1 MWRMASR
8 TIPADGGVG
17 EVVDQLSQMLD
28 AGRKDDAL
36 AAVRMMLEAV
46 VRENEQQRQKIAEL
60 LRRVYGSSG
69 EKLDPRQLRLALEE
83 MRAEAQPEQP
93 AVDPE
98 AKLPNE
104 PPKPP
109 REPNAKER
117 RRGRRKLPA
126 DLPREE
132 IRLFPTAEQVEG
144 KGTMSK
150 VDEERSEVLE
160 YEPATFKVIVYVR
173 EIWSNAEGQIVTA
186 PVPNKVIAKGLP
198 GPGLLTQ
205 ITLSKYEDH
214 CPLNRQTRMYARSGV
229 ELHRNT
235 LVDWI
240 AAVAFLLEP
249 VARRI
254 HELAMLCHVL
264 QVDDTNLKVLDRDK
278 ASNIKRG
285 HLWVM
290 VGDGEYV
297 SFKYTENWTA
307 KKAKEFLGERIGWM
321 QIDGY
326 KGYESI
332 VEDGLALPVG
342 CWMHCRRYFY
352 KAFEAKDLRAAVPLE
367 MIGRL
372 YEVERESKEAGD
384 DHEQRRARRLEKS
397 VPILD
402 ELEAWIREHHGL
414 EPTSTLLGK
423 ALTYAHNHWKILRV
437 VVQDGALE
445 LDNGE
450 VERVIRGPA
459 MGRRNWLFAGSDEGA
474 ERAAVILTVLET
486 AKRAGV
492 DRRAY
497 LHDLLVKLSDGWLMS
512 RLDEL
517 LPENWTPGLAA

>member
-1 MWRMASR
+1 
-8 TIPADGGVG
+8 
-17 EVVDQLSQMLD
+17 MLD

-36 AAVRMMLEAV
+36 AAMRTMLEAV
-46 VRENEQQRQKIAEL
+46 VRENEQQRRKIAEL
-60 LRRVYGSSG
+60 LRRVYGPSA
-69 EKLDPRQLRLALEE
+69 EKVDPRQLKLAMEQ
-83 MRAEAQPEQP
+83 MRAEAQPPPP
-93 AVDPE
+93 AAEPE
-98 AKLPNE
+98 AKLPDD

-109 REPNAKER
+109 RNRSAKER
-117 RRGRRKLPA
+117 KHGRRKLPA

-132 IRLFPTAEQVEG
+132 IRLFPTDQQLEG
-144 KGTMSK
+144 KGTMTK
-150 VDEERSEVLE
+150 VSEERSEVLE
-160 YEPATFKVIVYVR
+160 YEPAKFKVLVYIR
-173 EIWSNAEGQIVTA
+173 ETWSDIKGQIVTA

-205 ITLSKYEDH
+205 ITLSKFEDH

-240 AAVAFLLEP
+240 AAVTFLLEP

-264 QVDDTNLKVLDRDK
+264 QVDDTPLKVLDRGK
-278 ASNIKRG
+278 ARNVKRG

-290 VGDGEYV
+290 VGDGKYV
-297 SFKYTENWTA
+297 SFRYTENWTA

-352 KAFEAKDLRAAVPLE
+352 KAFEAKDLRAATPLE
-367 MIGRL
+367 MIRKL
-372 YEVERESKEAGD
+372 YEIERDSKEAGD
-384 DHEQRRARRLEKS
+384 SHEQRHERRLEQS

-402 ELEAWIREHHGL
+402 ELEEWVRERHGM
-414 EPTSTLLGK
+414 EPSSTLLGK

-486 AKRAGV
+486 AKRAGL

-497 LHDLLVKLSDGWLMS
+497 LHDLLVKLSGGWLMS

-517 LPENWTPGLAA
+517 LPENWTPSLAA

>member
-1 MWRMASR
+1 MPRMVVR

-17 EVVDQLSQMLD
+17 EVVDELSKMLD
-28 AGRKDDAL
+28 AGRKDEAL
-36 AAVRMMLEAV
+36 AAVKMMLETV
-46 VRENEQQRQKIAEL
+46 VRENERQRQKIAEL
-60 LRRVYGSSG
+60 LRRVYGPSA
-69 EKLDPRQLRLALEE
+69 EKVDPRQLRLALEQ
-83 MRAEAQPEQP
+83 MRAEAQPPPPVVE
-93 AVDPE
+93 PE
-98 AKLPNE
+98 ATLPNE
-104 PPKPP
+104 PPPPP
-109 REPNAKER
+109 RPRSAKER
-117 RRGRRKLPA
+117 RRGRRRLPD

-132 IRLFPTAEQVEG
+132 IRLCPTPEQLES

-150 VDEERSEVLE
+150 VGEERSEVLE
-160 YEPATFKVIVYVR
+160 YEPACFKVLVYVR
-173 EIWSNAEGQIVTA
+173 ETWSDAEGQIVTA
-186 PVPNKVIAKGLP
+186 PVPDKVIAKGLP

-205 ITLSKYEDH
+205 ITLSKFEDH
-214 CPLNRQTRMYARSGV
+214 IPLNRQTRMYARSGV

-254 HELAMLCHVL
+254 HELAMLCHVM
-264 QVDDTNLKVLDRDK
+264 QVDDTHLKVLDRGK
-278 ASNIKRG
+278 ASNVKRG

-290 VGDGEYV
+290 VGDDKYV
-297 SFKYTENWTA
+297 SFRYTENWTA

-332 VEDGLALPVG
+332 VDEGLALPVG

-352 KAFEAKDLRAAVPLE
+352 KAFEAKDLRAAVPLK
-367 MIGRL
+367 MIGKL

-384 DHEQRRARRLEKS
+384 DHEQRRQRRLEHS

-402 ELEAWIREHHGL
+402 ELEAWIQEHLGM
-414 EPTSTLLGK
+414 EPRSTLLGK

-474 ERAAVILTVLET
+474 KRAATIMTVLET
-486 AKRAGV
+486 AKRAGI

-497 LHDLLVKLSDGWLMS
+497 LHDLLVKLSGGWLMS

-517 LPENWTPGLAA
+517 LPENWTPELAA

>member
-1 MWRMASR
+1 MISR
-8 TIPADGGVG
+8 SIPADGGVG
-17 EVVDQLSQMLD
+17 EVVDELSQMLD
-28 AGRKDDAL
+28 AGRKDEAL
-36 AAVRMMLEAV
+36 AAVRAMLEAV
-46 VRENEQQRQKIAEL
+46 VRENEQQRQRIAEL
-60 LRRVYGSSG
+60 LRRVYGPSA
-69 EKLDPRQLRLALEE
+69 EKIDPRQLRLAMEE
-83 MRAEAQPEQP
+83 MRAEAQPPPPVVE
-93 AVDPE
+93 PE
-98 AKLPNE
+98 AKLPDTPPE
-104 PPKPP
+104 PT
-109 REPNAKER
+109 RNRSAKER
-117 RRGRRKLPA
+117 RHGRRKLPD

-132 IRLFPTAEQVEG
+132 IRLCPTTEQLEG
-144 KGTMSK
+144 MGRMSK
-150 VDEERSEVLE
+150 VGEERSEVLE
-160 YEPATFKVIVYVR
+160 YEPAKFKVLVYIR
-173 EIWSNAEGQIVTA
+173 ETWSDAEGQIVTA

-205 ITLSKYEDH
+205 ITLSKFEDH

-240 AAVAFLLEP
+240 ASVAFLLEP

-264 QVDDTNLKVLDRDK
+264 QADDTNLKVLDQKK
-278 ASNIKRG
+278 ARNVKRG
-285 HLWVM
+285 HLWVL
-290 VGDGEYV
+290 VGDGKYV
-297 SFKYTENWTA
+297 SFKYTEDWTA
-307 KKAKEFLGERIGWM
+307 KKAKEFLGERIGWL

-332 VEDGLALPVG
+332 IDEGLALPVG

-352 KAFEAKDLRAAVPLE
+352 KAFEAKDLRAAAPLE
-367 MIGRL
+367 MIRKL
-372 YEVERESKEAGD
+372 YEVERDSKDAGD
-384 DHEQRRARRLEKS
+384 SHEERRERRLEHS

-402 ELEAWIREHHGL
+402 ELEEWIQQRHGM
-414 EPTSTLLGK
+414 EPSSTLLGK

-474 ERAAVILTVLET
+474 ERAAIILTVLET
-486 AKRAGV
+486 AKRAGI

-497 LHDLLVKLSDGWLMS
+497 LHDLLVKLSGGWLMS
-512 RLDEL
+512 RLDDL

>member
-1 MWRMASR
+1 MASR

-17 EVVDQLSQMLD
+17 EVVEQLSQMLD

-60 LRRVYGSSG
+60 LRRVYGPSG

-83 MRAEAQPEQP
+83 MRAEAQAQQP

-104 PPKPP
+104 PAEPT
-109 REPNAKER
+109 RERNAKER
-117 RRGRRKLPA
+117 RHGRRKLPA
-126 DLPREE
+126 DLPRQE
-132 IRLFPTAEQVEG
+132 IRLFPTVEQVAD

-160 YEPATFKVIVYVR
+160 YEPATFKVLVYIR

-205 ITLSKYEDH
+205 ITLSKYEYH

-254 HELAMLCHVL
+254 HQRAMLCHVL
-264 QVDDTNLKVLDRDK
+264 QVDDTTLKVLDQDK

-290 VGDGEYV
+290 VGDAKYV
-297 SFKYTENWTA
+297 SFRYTENWTA

-367 MIGRL
+367 IIGKL
-372 YEVERESKEAGD
+372 YEVERKSKEAGD
-384 DHEQRRARRLEKS
+384 DHEQRRERRLEKS

-402 ELEAWIREHHGL
+402 ELEEWIRERHGL

-486 AKRAGV
+486 AKRAGI

-517 LPENWTPGLAA
+517 LPENWTPGLA

>member
-1 MWRMASR
+1 MASR

-17 EVVDQLSQMLD
+17 EVVEQLSQMLD

-36 AAVRMMLEAV
+36 AAVRTMLESI
-46 VRENEQQRQKIAEL
+46 VRENEIQRQKIAEL
-60 LRRVYGSSG
+60 LRRVYGPGG
-69 EKLDPRQLRLALEE
+69 EKVDPRQLRLAMEE
-83 MRAEAQPEQP
+83 MRVEVRPEPP
-93 AVDPE
+93 AVDPA
-98 AKLPNE
+98 AKLPDD
-104 PPKPP
+104 PPAPA
-109 REPNAKER
+109 RNRNAKER
-117 RRGRRKLPA
+117 RGHGRRKLPA
-126 DLPREE
+126 DLPREV
-132 IRLFPTAEQVEG
+132 IAVPPTPEQLEG
-144 KGTMSK
+144 KHNMSK
-150 VDEERSEVLE
+150 VDVDRSEVLE
-160 YEPATFKVIVYVR
+160 YEPATFKVLVYER
-173 EIWSNAEGQIVTA
+173 EIWSNDEGEIVTA

-205 ITLSKYEDH
+205 ITLSKFEDH
-214 CPLNRQTRMYARSGV
+214 CPLNRQTRMYARDGV

-254 HELAMLCHVL
+254 HELAMLCHVM
-264 QVDDTNLKVLDRDK
+264 QVDDTSLKVLDRDK

-290 VGDGEYV
+290 IGDGKYV
-297 SFKYTENWTA
+297 SFRYTENWTA
-307 KKAKEFLGERIGWM
+307 KKVKEFLGERIGWM

-367 MIGRL
+367 MIGKL
-372 YEVERESKEAGD
+372 YEVEQESKDAGD
-384 DHEQRRARRLEKS
+384 DHEQRRERRLAKS

-402 ELEAWIREHHGL
+402 ELEAWIRDRYGT
-414 EPTSTLLGK
+414 EPPTTLLGK

-437 VVQDGALE
+437 VIQDGALE

-474 ERAAVILTVLET
+474 ERAAVIMTVLET
-486 AKRAGV
+486 AKRAGL

-497 LHDLLVKLSDGWLMS
+497 LHDLLVKLSSGWLMS

-517 LPENWTPGLAA
+517 LPEHWTPATTA